1 MQKLRS
7 LINTYQNSIAAIRF
21 GQFQQLHSNNSSRAH
36 VYSSVL
42 STKERGTWLPKCF
55 SQTQRSMKKPACMKK
70 QLSFWQDCSS
80 CNGSWVAFCGPDVQT
95 PNISFRF
102 PLFHNYPHWL
112 SCKGRFNF
120 LEIRHL
126 WIEPVTICAIWISC
140 SRSTFVNRCRYP
152 LSTLLGTGY

>member
-7 LINTYQNSIAAIRF
+7 LFNTYQNSIGATRF
-21 GQFQQLHSNNSSRAH
+21 GQFQQLRSNNSSRAN
-36 VYSSVL
+36 VYSSIL

-55 SQTQRSMKKPACMKK
+55 SQTQRSMKKSACMKK

-80 CNGSWVAFCGPDVQT
+80 HVMQAGWHSVVQT
-95 PNISFRF
+95 SRLQTSVS
-102 PLFHNYPHWL
+102 PLSYSNPHWL